1 MARPKAKESKEST
14 SSPRHM
20 SLMQCAQLL
29 DRDRNTIQKW
39 IRQGC
44 PVVQAAD
51 RGRGQSWVLDLAAV
65 VRWREEQAASVAAAG
80 VKIDPEG
87 MSKEEADR
95 RRAVALAYMAEL
107 ELEEE
112 RRAVV
117 RVDQVLDVVAAEYAA
132 VRAALESVPAK
143 LAGRLVGQQDPNAIR
158 AEVEDSLR
166 HALSSLK
173 KDVTDA
179 V

>member
-1 MARPKAKESKEST
+1 MARPKARESKEST

-65 VRWREEQAASVAAAG
+65 VRWREEQVAGRAAEAG
-80 VKIDPEG
+80 DAPDG
-87 MSKEEADR
+87 MSKDEADR
-95 RRAVALAYMAEL
+95 RKAWAQAYLAEL

-158 AEVEDSLR
+158 AEVEASIR